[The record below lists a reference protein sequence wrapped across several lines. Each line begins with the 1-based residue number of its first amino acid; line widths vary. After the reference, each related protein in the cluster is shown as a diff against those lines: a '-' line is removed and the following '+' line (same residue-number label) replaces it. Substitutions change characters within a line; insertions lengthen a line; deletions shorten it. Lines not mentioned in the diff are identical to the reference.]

1 VAPIDEAD
9 TKQLQKE
16 FPNADLSKV
25 SKISYHFTLNGL
37 KCHADRVGQYLSQ
50 FLGKPG
56 FDFSAYVKPNGGPRV
71 WTMVNNFKPTRSDGC
86 GTVRM
91 EPLTHKDDM
100 SMHLVHYS
108 EESDLDSA
116 TDITPA
122 QIVEAV
128 PNRNR
133 PAQNAAYSG
142 TTSSAMHVTR
152 AAMVAF
158 PNSSA

>member
-1 VAPIDEAD
+1 MNCVLCVSYGRCQNACHVAHPFVAVSAFHSGNRHKRRQPGPLAPIDEAD

-56 FDFSAYVKPNGGPRV
+56 LDFSAYVKPNGGPRV

-100 SMHLVHYS
+100 SKPSPDQVNLV
-108 EESDLDSA
+108 SA
-116 TDITPA
+116 PL
-122 QIVEAV
+122 
-128 PNRNR
+128 
-133 PAQNAAYSG
+133 
-142 TTSSAMHVTR
+142 
-152 AAMVAF
+152 
-158 PNSSA
+158 